1 MNGSNLLEGVGSEV
15 IATSRLETHLL
26 ASGPEGGAPIVFVH
40 GNASS

>member
-26 ASGPEGGAPIVFVH
+26 TGGR
-40 GNASS
+40 